1 MPRVGILAPSS
12 ASTNQTSA
20 SAAEIRRHRSECAGV
35 RGHQLHSR
43 SRGRVFRAG
52 QRYDPR
58 SERTRLMTSM
68 ADDISIRRYDRLP
81 MARSK
86 AVSAKPTFFAT
97 PAAFRAWLEKHHA
110 SAPELLVGFH
120 KRDSGK
126 PSITWPE
133 SVDEALCFG
142 WIDGIRHSLGPEAY
156 TIRFTPRKRTSIWSR
171 INVDNVERLTKARR
185 MRPAGLRA
193 YALRTDARTGVYSFE
208 RDETAK
214 LTSQRRG
221 GAASE
226 QDGCRVLRPAAS
238 LVSAGRD
245 PLGHERE
252 AGGDPRAQ
260 AGQTDREMCRR
271 PADWRT
277 SKAEGGRG
285 KRA

>member
-1 MPRVGILAPSS
+1 
-12 ASTNQTSA
+12 
-20 SAAEIRRHRSECAGV
+20 
-35 RGHQLHSR
+35 
-43 SRGRVFRAG
+43 
-52 QRYDPR
+52 
-58 SERTRLMTSM
+58 MTSM

-214 LTSQRRG
+214 LTSNEEEGLRANRTAAAFFDRQPPWYQRV
-221 GAASE
+221 AIHW
-226 QDGCRVLRPAAS
+226 VT
-238 LVSAGRD
+238 SAK
-245 PLGHERE
+245 RE
-252 AGGDPRAQ
+252 ETRARRLAKLIAKCA
-260 AGQTDREMCRR
+260 AGQRIGE
-271 PADWRT
+271 
-277 SKAEGGRG
+277 SQKAEGGRG